1 LHQIQGTI
9 AMRDRS
15 QFPAFSDDE
24 MAARH
29 NSVAKLMDEANLD
42 ALLLYG
48 AGRYASEIYWLTD
61 WPGGREAYVLFQRGS
76 EPVLLMQLYNH
87 VPMARVL
94 SVIKDIRWAGANTGN
109 GAVQL
114 LQDRGLAQKRIGLV
128 GGIPHTQ
135 YQKLRDRF
143 PQAQFV
149 EIGGKFRILRTIKS
163 RAEIERIR
171 LASKLTDDSM
181 QALTE
186 GIKPGM
192 REDELPALIEP
203 AYLKAGGYAGIH
215 FMTSMPM
222 REPHF
227 PVPSQYQSSRRLE
240 RGDCLITEISG
251 SYWGY
256 SGQIHRTYSLGEG
269 PTPEW
274 KKLHD
279 AAVELFNVLAGS
291 IKDGT
296 SIREAEEAAE
306 IVHRRGYTIYDDLI
320 HGANQYPPIFQTR
333 STARHEEGEIVFREN
348 MVIVIQPNVITK
360 DEKMG
365 LQFGETLV
373 VRKNGCESLNKFPR
387 EWIVCPG

>member
-1 LHQIQGTI
+1 
-9 AMRDRS
+9 MRDSS
-15 QFPAFSDDE
+15 QFPRFSNSE
-24 MAARH
+24 MASRHAQARE
-29 NSVAKLMDEANLD
+29 LMGQAGVQF
-42 ALLLYG
+42 LLLYG

-61 WPGGREAYVLFQRGS
+61 WPGGREAYVLFQQDQ
-76 EPVLLMQLYNH
+76 EPVLLVQLFNH

-94 SVIKDIRWAGANTGN
+94 SVIRDVRWAGANTGN
-109 GAVQL
+109 GVAAL
-114 LQDRGLAQKRIGLV
+114 LQERGLNGKRIGLV
-128 GGIPHTQ
+128 GAIPHTQ
-135 YQKLRDRF
+135 YQKIRERF
-143 PQAQFV
+143 PQAEFV
-149 EIGGKFRILRTIKS
+149 DLNGKFRMLRTIKS
-163 RAEIERIR
+163 QEEIERIR
-171 LASKLTDDSM
+171 FASELTDQSM
-181 QALTE
+181 QALAE

-222 REPHF
+222 RDPHF
-227 PVPSQYQSSRRLE
+227 PVPAQYQSSRRLQ

-279 AAVELFNVLAGS
+279 VAVEAFETLSGL

-296 SIREAEEAAE
+296 STREAEEAAE
-306 IVHRRGYTIYDDLI
+306 VIHRRGYSIYDDLI

-333 STARHEEGEIVFREN
+333 TTARHEGAEVIFREN

-373 VRKNGCESLNKFPR
+373 VRKNACESLNSFRR
-387 EWIVCPG
+387 EWIVCEG